1 MSLTAQ
7 TVQTLYTDISQGN
20 LSRILSVIDQNTVIY
35 KPDSLPYGGV
45 YKGRDGLISLMTA
58 VNQTWASMQ
67 VIPTSVINS
76 DREIVITGQCIGKA
90 WTTAKEIRFPFV
102 HLWKLL
108 PDLVTEIWLYYWD
121 TAQIITYLSA
131 ANQ

>member
-1 MSLTAQ
+1 MALTAQ
-7 TVQTLYTDISQGN
+7 TVQTLYADLSQGN
-20 LSRILSVIDQNTVIY
+20 LSRILSIIDSNTVIY

-67 VIPTSVINS
+67 VIPASVIAS
-76 DREIVITGQCIGKA
+76 EKEIVVTGECIGK
-90 WTTAKEIRFPFV
+90 TRKTAKEVSIPFV

-108 PDLVTEIWLYYWD
+108 PGLVTEIRLFYWD
-121 TAQIITYLSA
+121 TAHMLTYLSA
-131 ANQ
+131 AN